1 MKKYSTDLNDLQWQ
15 FIEKIQKD
23 KRVRKHSLRSIWNAV
38 FYIVKSGCQWRM
50 LPYDYPPWQ
59 TVYYY
64 FSKWKREG
72 LIEEVHDI
80 LVKEARKSV
89 GKKEMPSVGIIDSQS
104 VKTTSVAGEARGYD
118 AGKKTKGRKR
128 HIIVDTLGLL
138 LAVVVHSADIQ
149 DRDGAKLVMDCIRY
163 KYDSIVKIFADGGY
177 AGQLIDYVKQSF
189 NWVLEIVKRDS
200 PEFKVLPKRWIVERT
215 ISWIN
220 NFRRNSKDYE
230 YLTETSIAMVQLSMV
245 RIMLNRKYLKI

>member
-118 AGKKTKGRKR
+118 AGKKTKRRKR